1 MYVSCICTE
10 YTVMV
15 KIISGIF
22 YVWINLFMMIGGLS
36 NGQRHDYIIH
46 VLISDMCQSLSLMIV

>member
-22 YVWINLFMMIGGLS
+22 YVWINFVYDGSQVDCLMDKGMIT
-36 NGQRHDYIIH
+36 YY
-46 VLISDMCQSLSLMIV
+46 MC